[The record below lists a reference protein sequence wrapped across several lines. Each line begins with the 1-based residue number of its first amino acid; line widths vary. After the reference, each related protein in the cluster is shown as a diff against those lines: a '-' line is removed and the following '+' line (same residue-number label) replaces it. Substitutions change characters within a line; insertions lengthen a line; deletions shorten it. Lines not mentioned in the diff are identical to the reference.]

1 MQQSTANWISFP
13 KWITTRSSNASS
25 SAVNLTPLPKQPL
38 ISIVTPSYNQA
49 KYIEQTIR
57 SVLEQDYPRV
67 EYLVVDGK
75 STDDSVEIIK
85 NYASRG
91 GVTPPLPSNNRQH
104 TLTGTRAVGLQSR
117 GIDWWVSEKDSGQ
130 GEAIN
135 KGLARAKGEIIAW
148 LNSDDYYLLDTLTS
162 VARVF
167 EENPDVVMVYGD
179 MLAVDANGQT
189 INTLKYKQLSLQDL
203 LCFQIIGQPSVFFR
217 REVFEKIGG
226 LDTTFHFLLDHHL
239 WIRIAQHGKI
249 LHVPQ
254 IWSAARYHAE
264 AKNRAKAA
272 EFGQEAF
279 RILAWAKS
287 QAGLV
292 EAVSGVERR
301 ARASANRVDARYLL
315 DGGRPASA
323 LAAWMRALF
332 IHPPTALARL
342 NIFASA
348 ILNILGLNKL
358 RLMYLE
364 SRSKQFKDDN

>member
-1 MQQSTANWISFP
+1 M
-13 KWITTRSSNASS
+13 
-25 SAVNLTPLPKQPL
+25 NLSQLPKQPL

-49 KYIEQTIR
+49 QYIEQTIR
-57 SVLEQDYPRV
+57 SVLEQDYPRI
-67 EYLVVDGK
+67 EYLVVDGM
-75 STDDSVEIIK
+75 STDGSVDIIK
-85 NYASRG
+85 KYASGG
-91 GVTPPLPSNNRQH
+91 GVTPPLLSKNRQQ
-104 TLTGTRAVGLQSR
+104 AVGLQR
-117 GIDWWVSEKDSGQ
+117 HAIDWWVSEKDSGQ

-148 LNSDDYYLLDTLTS
+148 LNSDDTYLSGTFTNI
-162 VARVF
+162 VKVF

-179 MLAVDANGQT
+179 MLAIDENGQT

-217 REVFEKIGG
+217 REVFEQTHG

-239 WIRIAQHGKI
+239 WIRMAQRGKI

-254 IWSAARYHAE
+254 IWSVARYHAE

-279 RILAWAKS
+279 RILAWVKN

-315 DGGRPASA
+315 DGGQPASA
-323 LAAWMRALF
+323 LRAWVRALF

-342 NIFASA
+342 NIFVSA
-348 ILNILGLNKL
+348 ILNILRLGTL
-358 RLMYLE
+358 RSMYLK
-364 SRSKQFKDDN
+364 SRSRQFKDDN